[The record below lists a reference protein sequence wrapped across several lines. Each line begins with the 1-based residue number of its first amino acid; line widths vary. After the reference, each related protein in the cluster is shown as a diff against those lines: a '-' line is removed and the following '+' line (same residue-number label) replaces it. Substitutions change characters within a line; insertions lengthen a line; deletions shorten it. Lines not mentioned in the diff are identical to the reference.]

1 MAKTLSVSVSE
12 KRNIALENSVKEL
25 LHNKRQLRLLR
36 HTYVE
41 QDNWNESAEE
51 IIKARI
57 SKYKVDIAIIQQRI
71 NNLYTLPTIDETKS
85 TFDIRETF
93 TCYTSFKCDKSV
105 NYMM

>member
-1 MAKTLSVSVSE
+1 MAKTSVSE

-25 LHNKRQLRLLR
+25 LHNRRQLRLLR

-41 QDNWNESAEE
+41 QDDWNESAEKL
-51 IIKARI
+51 IKDRI
-57 SKYKVDIAIIQQRI
+57 SKYKVDIAIIQQRV

-85 TFDIRETF
+85 TFDKRETF
-93 TCYTSFKCDKSV
+93 AYYTSFEYDKSS